1 MRVGWLLVGDERVA
15 SSRIQ
20 ALTIH
25 TELARRGIRSDIL
38 SMPRSF
44 DTRLHWKAPRRWLE
58 AIWRRRD
65 VLIFQKVESSR
76 AARLARLSRR
86 MGTRI
91 VFLQADARE
100 SPMYALADVVVV
112 SSAELAR
119 LLVPLCEARIVVIED
134 AIDLPRDVQAVPSAR
149 TQGLR
154 VLWIGGRLNFPALDT
169 LAPVLERPEF
179 ADLELIT
186 VSDHPEAKV
195 AWSPAAAVR
204 EILAADLSLIPC
216 LSSSAARAK
225 SNNRLTVL
233 MGAGLPVIAT
243 PIPAYRAIVEPGVTG
258 CLAEGTEEWAS
269 SLRAL
274 RDPALR
280 RRMGEAARTAAW
292 ERYAP
297 NVVADRW
304 EALLQEIVDRRE
316 SSARGARHV
325 TG

>member
-1 MRVGWLLVGDERVA
+1 MLF
-15 SSRIQ
+15 
-20 ALTIH
+20 
-25 TELARRGIRSDIL
+25 RS
-38 SMPRSF
+38 
-44 DTRLHWKAPRRWLE
+44 
-58 AIWRRRD
+58 
-65 VLIFQKVESSR
+65 
-76 AARLARLSRR
+76 
-86 MGTRI
+86 
-91 VFLQADARE
+91 
-100 SPMYALADVVVV
+100 
-112 SSAELAR
+112 
-119 LLVPLCEARIVVIED
+119 
-134 AIDLPRDVQAVPSAR
+134 
-149 TQGLR
+149 
-154 VLWIGGRLNFPALDT
+154 
-169 LAPVLERPEF
+169 
-179 ADLELIT
+179 
-186 VSDHPEAKV
+186 KV

-216 LSSSAARAK
+216 LDSPAARAK

-316 SSARGARHV
+316 RVERREVEAAANPQGAQTLRARGGNRLEVPRQIDGVLDHDDPGLAERHKEPRQLGRGDNDNVREGVHRALARIRLQEDDPSAHAA
-325 TG
+325 GEAGEASGA